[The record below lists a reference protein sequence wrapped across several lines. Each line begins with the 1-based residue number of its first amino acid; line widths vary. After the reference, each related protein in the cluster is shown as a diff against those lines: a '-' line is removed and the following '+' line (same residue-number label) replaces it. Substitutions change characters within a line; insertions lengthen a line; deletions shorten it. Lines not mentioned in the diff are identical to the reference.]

1 MSTTIAIDLRHVARG
16 LGLSLSQVQA
26 VVELLDDGNTVPF
39 ITRYRK
45 DQTGGLDEEQIRQ
58 IQSRLTKLRQLADRK
73 QTILRSIESQG
84 KLTDALAQAIL
95 SANTTKRLE
104 DLYLPFKPRKQ
115 TLATAARERGL
126 EPLAREILA
135 ADPACADL
143 DGRAKDFVNPDK
155 KVPTAADALLGAGHI
170 LAEHFSEMAELRQR
184 LRDILQ
190 RTGKI
195 FSTRV
200 ATAESSK
207 AAVPPA
213 AAPALAPAPAVNRQ
227 TTAAPAESVPA
238 AADSADSAPSN
249 ELTSGPPAAAPHAPE
264 NPRAAHP
271 QTDIQH
277 TQCAGETTEQA
288 QATEQATE
296 QTTEQA
302 VEQAAELTAAHS
314 AEQATEPAVE
324 PSAEQPAQP
333 AIEHPNKALPEQPA
347 GEAIET
353 PVEPAAPRPESDLP
367 PAAVVEPSAAPPK
380 TTAPEAAAP
389 PAAVP
394 SPADSVAVAAPT
406 APEAAVAEGATD
418 AAAVA
423 TASATTTEGQTTA
436 AATAAAGPAAAAPAV
451 VPVPVRRTAA
461 EKRAAAKARKAERKA
476 AEREERRKKLEEIR
490 LKAYRDYFDFSEEV
504 RKIPP
509 HRVLA
514 LNRGERAKM
523 LRVRIEGDL
532 EAMHAVLDEMLI
544 PPGHPHADYLRG
556 CARDALSRLILPS
569 LERELRRELTD
580 KAEAH
585 AVEVFAKNLRKLL
598 LQPPVRDR
606 RVLAIDP
613 GLRSGCKLAALDQF
627 GSLLEHGVIF
637 LVGKPDRRD
646 EAKQKV
652 VDLITRHQLTVIA
665 IGNGTGCRQTEEFV
679 AELLANELKESGA
692 AYVIVNEAGASVYST
707 SPIGREELPQY
718 DATLRGAI
726 SIGRRLL
733 DPLSELVKIEPANLG
748 VGLYQHDLK
757 ARHLQASLD
766 EVVESC
772 VNYVGVELNT
782 ASPALLR
789 YVSGLNQ
796 LTARRVYEHRCK
808 FGPFK
813 TRRQLLEVNG
823 FGEAAFVQAAGFLK
837 ISGGDDPLDAT
848 WIHPES
854 YTVARALLEKLGFTP
869 SDLNDKQ
876 KTAELD
882 QRIAAIDRVALA
894 NELGA
899 GLLTFNDILAQLT
912 RVGRDPREDLPP
924 PAFKKGVL
932 KFEDLE
938 AGMELTG
945 TVLNVV
951 DFGAF
956 VDIGMRDSG
965 LVHVSHMSERFIRD
979 PHDVV
984 AVGDAVRVWVLDV
997 DKQRR
1002 RVSLTMLPPGTER
1015 MRRPARGEKP
1025 AEAAAPSGDPSPH
1038 AGPRPPRRAP
1048 RDGAPR
1054 TGGRRPD
1061 GEPPRSD
1068 ARAGQR
1074 PAAPAQDGPHE
1085 QSGREQSGRGDEGGR
1100 RGDRDSGRRFSH
1112 DRRERGGPRQ
1122 YDTSRSSQ
1130 KPLVPLTEG
1139 MKKGKE
1145 PLRTFGDLL
1154 QFYQLK
1160 QQAAQQPDESSA
1172 ADQQPTSGPAAEAA
1186 KGPAPP
1192 LDSNRPA
1199 DSAAA
1204 PPTTANAA
1212 TERLPAEPGA
1222 NAAPTPDPSSPPT
1235 PEKNVAAAVGE
1246 PPSPASVEP
1255 HEDSPPTA

>member
-227 TTAAPAESVPA
+227 TSAVSAGSGTAA
-238 AADSADSAPSN
+238 
-249 ELTSGPPAAAPHAPE
+249 T
-264 NPRAAHP
+264 
-271 QTDIQH
+271 
-277 TQCAGETTEQA
+277 ET
-288 QATEQATE
+288 
-296 QTTEQA
+296 
-302 VEQAAELTAAHS
+302 
-314 AEQATEPAVE
+314 
-324 PSAEQPAQP
+324 
-333 AIEHPNKALPEQPA
+333 A

-353 PVEPAAPRPESDLP
+353 PVDSGPPLLESGLP
-367 PAAVVEPSAAPPK
+367 PAAGVEPSAAPPT

-532 EAMHAVLDEMLI
+532 EAMHAVLDEILI